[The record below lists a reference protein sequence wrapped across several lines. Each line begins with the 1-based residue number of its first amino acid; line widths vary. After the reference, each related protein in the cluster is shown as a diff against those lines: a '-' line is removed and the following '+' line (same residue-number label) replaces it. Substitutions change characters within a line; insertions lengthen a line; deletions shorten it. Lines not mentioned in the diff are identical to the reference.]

1 MSYIFL
7 YNIDMRKQRLEF
19 NIRFDQKEWDV
30 LRNLK
35 EKYAINISAA
45 IKIFLRKKLEQ
56 LEKYGDK
63 S

>member
-1 MSYIFL
+1 MG
-7 YNIDMRKQRLEF
+7 KQRLEF

-30 LRNLK
+30 LRKLK
-35 EKYAINISAA
+35 EKHAINISAA
-45 IKIFLRKKLEQ
+45 VKIFLRKKLEQ

>member
-1 MSYIFL
+1 
-7 YNIDMRKQRLEF
+7 MRKQRLEF

-35 EKYAINISAA
+35 EKHAINISAA

-63 S
+63 L